1 MAFGEIECWSEDG
14 RLDSL
19 VVFQPAAL
27 DVSSDEEAAAVGF
40 SRIVTRVEAQDA
52 SNRLREVLGSFGCR
66 AIDLVDFLSPADRV
80 VSNTTV
86 NRVFVRDTA
95 VALGSRLVRGAA
107 AFPARLAEFDVTHG
121 ALSRLMGR
129 PEGDVEWASVARVEF
144 GDVFLLG
151 ERRLLV
157 NVGLRSDARSA
168 RDFVE
173 LAWEAGFEEVVVV
186 RIPENLGI
194 IHLDLAFNVL
204 GEEAVLARAFLRH
217 CPLRVCV
224 RGQAARWESF
234 EDYFVQRGRRV
245 VTFEPG
251 NTHPFLS
258 NFIHLEQRLLLASEG
273 AAPHLRAL
281 VRGLGMEVV
290 SVDVEALEGGNGSVR
305 CLTMPLRRRAA

>member
-1 MAFGEIECWSEDG
+1 MAFDQVECWSEDG
-14 RLDSL
+14 RLDSV

-27 DVSSDEEAAAVGF
+27 DVASAEEAVAVGF
-40 SRIVTRVEAQDA
+40 SRIVTRIEAQDA

-95 VALGSRLVRGAA
+95 VALGARLVRGAA
-107 AFPARLAEFDVTHG
+107 GFPTRVAEFDVTHG

-129 PEGDVEWASVARVEF
+129 PDGDVAWASVARVEF

-151 ERRLLV
+151 QRRLLV
-157 NVGLRSDARSA
+157 NVGLRSDARCA

-173 LAWEAGFEEVVVV
+173 LAWEAGFEEVAVV
-186 RIPENLGI
+186 RIPGDLGI

-217 CPLRVCV
+217 CPLQVCV
-224 RGQAARWESF
+224 RERPARWESF

-245 VTFEPG
+245 LTFEPG

-258 NFIHLEQRLLLASEG
+258 NFIHLEPRLLLASEG

-281 VRGLGMEVV
+281 VRGLRMEVV
-290 SVDVEALEGGNGSVR
+290 GVDIEALEGGNGSVR
-305 CLTMPLRRRAA
+305 CLTMPLRRAS